1 MHSMAKIVP
10 LRIQNPPLNLAVS
23 NAGTHLK
30 LFLISALIFVSPSGN
45 KFMRILGTYK
55 SLLYNCMA
63 TTCYIYQLCVVF
75 PKSSLF
81 LMQNHQILT
90 IARWNVR
97 YHVRIF
103 SIIHISEFHVWSPLS
118 IFCFMSGNLSLS
130 SSILWY
136 NRTNFEW
143 WQFHYWLWYI
153 FLKLQLSATMVIQ
166 IV

>member
-1 MHSMAKIVP
+1 M
-10 LRIQNPPLNLAVS
+10 
-23 NAGTHLK
+23 
-30 LFLISALIFVSPSGN
+30 SPSGN
-45 KFMRILGTYK
+45 KFMRTLGTNK

-118 IFCFMSGNLSLS
+118 IFSFHERQPFAFLLDIMIQLERILNDDN
-130 SSILWY
+130 SIIDFDTYSWSFNCLPQWWY
-136 NRTNFEW
+136 KLFN
-143 WQFHYWLWYI
+143 Y
-153 FLKLQLSATMVIQ
+153 FL
-166 IV
+166 